1 TGKKAQE
8 SLDLAGITCNK
19 NTIPNDPRSPFVTSG
34 LRLGSPAMTTAGMA
48 EAEMA
53 EIATLIGRVLRD
65 PDNTAERAVVR
76 DQVAN
81 LCGKFS
87 PDF

>member
-1 TGKKAQE
+1 
-8 SLDLAGITCNK
+8 
-19 NTIPNDPRSPFVTSG
+19 
-34 LRLGSPAMTTAGMA
+34 MTTAGMA